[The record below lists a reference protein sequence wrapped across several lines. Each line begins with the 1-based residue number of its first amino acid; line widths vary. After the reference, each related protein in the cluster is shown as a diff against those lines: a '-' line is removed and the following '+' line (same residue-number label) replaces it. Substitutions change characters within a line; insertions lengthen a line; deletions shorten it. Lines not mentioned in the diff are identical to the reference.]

1 MSRLCQP
8 PARAEYRKG
17 KFDDWFWQFSIKG
30 VNVNFLSIFQFI
42 SEILL
47 ACLPVSMGPCR
58 SSWCIFSEYLKYTR
72 INLMCIQFISK
83 ASIAGSYRRE
93 IFTVMSAYEHFSP
106 HPLSP
111 PLCHYRNR
119 GDNFRF
125 KISKSR
131 KGLRWQNYHLNRGDP
146 FVGRDWRANN
156 CK

>member
-8 PARAEYRKG
+8 LARAEYRKG

-93 IFTVMSAYEHFSP
+93 IFTVMSAYEHFSLLP
-106 HPLSP
+106 PSPSPLSLSQSRGQFP
-111 PLCHYRNR
+111 IQNFEISKGAPVAKLPFESRGPLCWE
-119 GDNFRF
+119 
-125 KISKSR
+125 
-131 KGLRWQNYHLNRGDP
+131 GLTG
-146 FVGRDWRANN
+146 
-156 CK
+156 K

>member
-42 SEILL
+42 SDDSARLSALL
-47 ACLPVSMGPCR
+47 NRTVLHQLMYIHPVSKVYTYKLCVFSLYLKHQSLGLIGVR
-58 SSWCIFSEYLKYTR
+58 SSPSCPRLNIL
-72 INLMCIQFISK
+72 
-83 ASIAGSYRRE
+83 A
-93 IFTVMSAYEHFSP
+93 P
-106 HPLSP
+106 PLPPP